1 MNELA
6 PFESFLKELIAA
18 YRTKY
23 AVQFNKN
30 FPVENSDALNGPAT
44 ITVTF
49 EAYGAHGV
57 RLLTDEP
64 RPTQTK
70 QM

>member
-30 FPVENSDALNGPAT
+30 FPVEGKNA
-44 ITVTF
+44 
-49 EAYGAHGV
+49 V
-57 RLLTDEP
+57 REHQKIKL
-64 RPTQTK
+64 K
-70 QM
+70 VYCKYIF

>member
-30 FPVENSDALNGPAT
+30 WGCS
-44 ITVTF
+44 
-49 EAYGAHGV
+49 
-57 RLLTDEP
+57 R
-64 RPTQTK
+64 
-70 QM
+70 

>member
-6 PFESFLKELIAA
+6 PFESFLKELVTA

-30 FPVENSDALNGPAT
+30 FPVEGKNAVPMLKHCL
-44 ITVTF
+44 VL
-49 EAYGAHGV
+49 
-57 RLLTDEP
+57 LLTNYKEA
-64 RPTQTK
+64 
-70 QM
+70 